1 VTTTQHPMYEQLV
14 QALCQMML
22 AGDGSSSLNFNVD
35 NLISDFD
42 IDGIV
47 TIKEP
52 HIILVEPV

>member
-1 VTTTQHPMYEQLV
+1 MYEQLV